1 MEARANV
8 RTELMDRAEILHS
21 AIQQLREEEN
31 NNKKKII
38 TSSTNILEE
47 EEEEEEGE
55 QHLLARLLSQVRM
68 RTTSDS
74 NPKRYNLI
82 CYLSFRR
89 EQLFHFWA
97 PAMEEMLL
105 GPTRSPFPR
114 FGSCPID
121 CG

>member
-1 MEARANV
+1 MEITEALFFGFSLLSHFSNLTIYLVMEARANV

-89 EQLFHFWA
+89 EQLFHF
-97 PAMEEMLL
+97 
-105 GPTRSPFPR
+105 
-114 FGSCPID
+114 
-121 CG
+121 